1 MLLMAPAMLTQPSP
15 RLDCHWKVNCGLLR
29 PSASTMVA
37 VLAVRVW
44 FCTSSPVTVGPAV
57 GALFA
62 DESTISSV
70 PLASWY
76 TARTRMFSPATSSVT
91 R

>member
-1 MLLMAPAMLTQPSP
+1 MFCPTCAWVRTKVLLMAPTMLTQPTP

-37 VLAVRVW
+37 GLAVSVW
-44 FCTSSPVTVGPAV
+44 FCTSSPVTFGPAL
-57 GALFA
+57 GALFT

-70 PLASWY
+70 PLAS
-76 TARTRMFSPATSSVT
+76 
-91 R
+91 